1 MNRGA
6 KFWVSMAIFQVAFGF
21 AVFAITRD
29 YYKVENVPTESNV
42 ETTVA
47 AADRFSS
54 IDASLLDSL
63 GSNSAFPQDPIE
75 ISRRANEYFANK
87 QYDKAANLYEKLLA
101 MDPGNVDTL
110 NNLGLTLH
118 YIGRSEEALQKLNE
132 GVAVDPDYQ
141 RIWLTLG
148 FVNSSLG
155 NTAAAHEALSTA
167 ADMDPDS
174 EVGRS
179 ASQMLEN
186 LAGG

>member
-1 MNRGA
+1 MKRSV

-29 YYKVENVPTESNV
+29 YYKAED
-42 ETTVA
+42 TVA
-47 AADRFSS
+47 VSSDPPRVTTADRFAS
-54 IDASLLDSL
+54 IDPTLLGSL
-63 GSNSAFPQDPIE
+63 GSNAAFPQDPIE
-75 ISRRANEYFANK
+75 ISRQANEHFANG
-87 QYDKAANLYEKLLA
+87 QYARAADLYEKLLA

-118 YIGRSEEALQKLNE
+118 YIGRSQEALQKLNE
-132 GVAVDPDYQ
+132 GVTVDPTYQ

-148 FVNSSLG
+148 FVNSSIG
-155 NTAAAHEALSTA
+155 NNTAAREALSTA

-179 ASQMLEN
+179 ASRMLED

>member
-1 MNRGA
+1 
-6 KFWVSMAIFQVAFGF
+6 MAIFQVAFGF

-29 YYKVENVPTESNV
+29 YYMANGTAATSSEPAKA
-42 ETTVA
+42 TT
-47 AADRFSS
+47 ADRFSS

-87 QYDKAANLYEKLLA
+87 QYARAADLYEKLLT

-118 YIGRSEEALQKLNE
+118 YIGRSEEALQRLNE
-132 GVAVDPDYQ
+132 GVTVDPTYQ

-148 FVNSSLG
+148 FVNSSVG
-155 NTAAAHEALSTA
+155 NNAAAREALSKA

-179 ASQMLEN
+179 ASQMLED